1 MGQFKRAHIVVSG
14 RVQGVAFRYYT
25 QRWASSL
32 SLTGWVRNRPDG
44 KVEAVAEGEEVGIQ
58 DLIRR
63 MKEGPP
69 MAQVDDMD
77 VEWQSHLGDF
87 EDFQVVSYR

>member
-1 MGQFKRAHIVVSG
+1 MDQFKRAHIVVSG

-32 SLTGWVRNRPDG
+32 SLKGWVRNRPDG
-44 KVEAVAEGEEVGIQ
+44 KVEAVAEGEEGGIQ

-69 MAQVDDMD
+69 MAQVDGQD
-77 VEWQSHLGDF
+77 VEGQGYLGDF
-87 EDFQVVSYR
+87 EDFRVVS